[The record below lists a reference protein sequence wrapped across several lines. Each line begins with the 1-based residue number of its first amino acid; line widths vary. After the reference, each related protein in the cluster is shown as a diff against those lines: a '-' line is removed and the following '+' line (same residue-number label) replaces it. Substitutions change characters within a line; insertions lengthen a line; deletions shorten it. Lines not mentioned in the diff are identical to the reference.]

1 MHIKNDTHFPNRI
14 KQQPCIRRM
23 PLRPGN
29 AVISPST
36 SPERIH
42 MRIVTLEEHF
52 TVPRIVAGISSDAI
66 ARRGFPTDPSFVW
79 AQTTKRNELADL
91 GDARLADMDQSGITL
106 QVLSVAGPGA
116 DLVAG
121 QQGIDLARAYNDA
134 LAEACARH
142 PTRYRGFAH
151 LPMLAPEAAAA
162 ELERAATQLGF
173 HGVLVNGATG
183 GRFLDAPEFEPIL
196 AQAEKLDL
204 PIYLHPGIPDQSVR
218 DAYFGNLPG
227 NFGFTLALSAWGWH
241 ADTAIHT
248 LRLVLSGALDR
259 HPGLKIVIGH
269 MGEALPFMLDRID
282 ETTAAQAKVSLRRSV
297 RQTILDQVWITT
309 SGFFTMVPFMA
320 ALMSFGV
327 DRILFSVDYPF
338 ASNARARAFLDS
350 LPVSPADRAKIAHG
364 NADRLLRLPA

>member
-1 MHIKNDTHFPNRI
+1 
-14 KQQPCIRRM
+14 
-23 PLRPGN
+23 
-29 AVISPST
+29 
-36 SPERIH
+36 
-42 MRIVTLEEHF
+42 MRIVALEEHY
-52 TVPRIVAGISSDAI
+52 TVPRIVAGISADAI
-66 ARRGFPTDPSFVW
+66 ARRGFPGPDFVW

-91 GDARLADMDQSGITL
+91 GEARIADMDASEITV

-116 DLVAG
+116 DLVPG
-121 QQGIDLARAYNDA
+121 QLGIDLARAYNDA

-142 PTRYRGFAH
+142 PDRYRGFAH
-151 LPMLAPEAAAA
+151 LPMLAPEAAAD
-162 ELERAATQLGF
+162 ELERTVKDLGF
-173 HGVLVNGATG
+173 HGVLVNGATD
-183 GRFLDAPEFEPIL
+183 GRFLDDPAFEPIL
-196 AQAEKLDL
+196 ARAEALDL
-204 PIYLHPGIPDQSVR
+204 PIYIHPGIPVAAVR
-218 DAYFGNLPG
+218 NAYYDELPG
-227 NFGFTLALSAWGWH
+227 NFGFTMALAAWGWH
-241 ADTAIHT
+241 AETAIHA

-282 ETTAAQAKVSLRRSV
+282 ETTAAEAKARFGRSV

-338 ASNARARAFLDS
+338 ASNARARAFLDA

-364 NADRLLRLPA
+364 NADRLLRLAG